1 MPEENVEVVRRVFA
15 RLDELVGSVG
25 PEEIE
30 ARLSDAVLE
39 ELYDPDVEWVPVPQ
53 GLLAGRSYVG
63 YQGLRR
69 FWADFVST
77 WDEYVAEPR
86 EFLDVANDQVV
97 VIMGLG
103 HGCTNSRSTRSGP
116 LSGCCGTG
124 GSSAARLSR
133 AKAAPSKPS
142 GLRSRRCRRRTS
154 RR

>member
-1 MPEENVEVVRRVFA
+1 MSEENVEVVRRVFA

-63 YQGLRR
+63 YEGLRR

-86 EFLDVANDQVV
+86 EFLDVANDLSRRHHA
-97 VIMGLG
+97 GLG
-103 HGCTNSRSTRSGP
+103 TDARTRDRRG
-116 LSGCCGTG
+116 LVRYLD
-124 GSSAARLSR
+124 AAEREGR
-133 AKAAPSKPS
+133 TQPGFYEPWRRP
-142 GLRSRRCRRRTS
+142 RSRRA
-154 RR
+154 